1 MSAETLKE
9 KMKEFTEGKL
19 GAVKV
24 TNADLVSERP
34 ADRPEGSS
42 PDGNDGSHAD
52 GRRGTV
58 TTPVPEEAKSDTF
71 TRAGVT
77 SDLHQGMTPSFL
89 QDQVEITED
98 DRNAFLHA
106 IVTGERYERPFTLFG
121 GKLSGVFR
129 CRKIAESDGII
140 AWLSHCVNY
149 GKADARIEY
158 LTLMRNAV
166 LAAQVK
172 SLRGM
177 ISEDFPELKG
187 PYGPTR
193 SEDGKSV
200 EPPGW
205 VAMAESWGSRPEAL
219 VTALH
224 NELQLFEKRY
234 WAMVMDAANQ
244 NFWNPAASI

>member
-9 KMKEFTEGKL
+9 KMREFEAGKV

-24 TNADLVSERP
+24 TGADL
-34 ADRPEGSS
+34 AAEGAA
-42 PDGNDGSHAD
+42 GSA
-52 GRRGTV
+52 GAGPTQGTV
-58 TTPVPEEAKSDTF
+58 QADVPEEAKADAFSHASAT
-71 TRAGVT
+71 A
-77 SDLHQGMTPSFL
+77 DLHQGMTPSFL
-89 QDQVEITED
+89 QDKVDITED
-98 DRNAFLHA
+98 DREAFLKA
-106 IVTGERYERPFTLFG
+106 IVTGERYERPFSLFG
-121 GKLSGVFR
+121 GKLTGTFR

-140 AWLSHCVNY
+140 AWLSHCVNK

-158 LTLMRNAV
+158 LTLMRNAM

-177 ISEDFPELKG
+177 VSEDFPELKE

-193 SEDGKSV
+193 VADGDKGDRI
-200 EPPGW
+200 EAPGW

-234 WAMVMDAANQ
+234 WAMVMDAGNQ

>member
-9 KMKEFTEGKL
+9 KMKEFAEGKI
-19 GAVKV
+19 GSVKV
-24 TNADLVSERP
+24 TGADLASGGTGAQDEP
-34 ADRPEGSS
+34 ATEK
-42 PDGNDGSHAD
+42 H
-52 GRRGTV
+52 GTV
-58 TTPVPEEAKSDTF
+58 QADVPDEAKSDVF
-71 TRAGVT
+71 SHAGAT

-89 QDQVEITED
+89 EDKIDITEE
-98 DRNAFLHA
+98 DREAFLRA
-106 IVTGERYERPFTLFG
+106 IVTGDRYERPFSLFG
-121 GKLSGVFR
+121 GKLTGVFR
-129 CRKIAESDGII
+129 CRKIVESDGII
-140 AWLSHCVNY
+140 AWLSHCVNN

-177 ISEDFPELKG
+177 VSEDFPELAA

-193 SEDGKSV
+193 SADGKTV
-200 EPPGW
+200 ETPGW
-205 VAMAESWGSRPEAL
+205 VAMADSWGSRPEAL

-234 WAMVMDAANQ
+234 WAMVMDAGNQ

>member
-9 KMKEFTEGKL
+9 KMREFEAGKV
-19 GAVKV
+19 GSVKV
-24 TNADLVSERP
+24 TGADL
-34 ADRPEGSS
+34 AAEGAA
-42 PDGNDGSHAD
+42 GSA
-52 GRRGTV
+52 GAGPTQGTV
-58 TTPVPEEAKSDTF
+58 QADVPEEAKSDVF
-71 TRAGVT
+71 THAGAT
-77 SDLHQGMTPSFL
+77 SDLHQGMSPSFL
-89 QDQVEITED
+89 REKVDITEE
-98 DRNAFLHA
+98 DRAAFLKA
-106 IVTGERYERPFTLFG
+106 IVTGGRYERPFSLFG
-121 GKLSGVFR
+121 GKLTGTFR

-140 AWLSHCVNY
+140 AWLSHCVNK

-158 LTLMRNAV
+158 LTLMRNAM
-166 LAAQVK
+166 LATQVK

-177 ISEDFPELKG
+177 VSEDFPELKE

-193 SEDGKSV
+193 VADGDKGDRI
-200 EPPGW
+200 EAPGW

-234 WAMVMDAANQ
+234 WAMVMDAGNQ

>member
-9 KMKEFTEGKL
+9 KMREFEAGKV
-19 GAVKV
+19 GSVKV
-24 TNADLVSERP
+24 TGADLAAEGAAGSAGAGPTQGTVQ
-34 ADRPEGSS
+34 ADVPTEAKT
-42 PDGNDGSHAD
+42 DAFSHASA
-52 GRRGTV
+52 T
-58 TTPVPEEAKSDTF
+58 A
-71 TRAGVT
+71 
-77 SDLHQGMTPSFL
+77 DLHQGMTPSFL
-89 QDQVEITED
+89 QDKVDITED
-98 DRNAFLHA
+98 DREAFLKA
-106 IVTGERYERPFTLFG
+106 IVTGERYERPFSLFG
-121 GKLSGVFR
+121 GKLTGTFR

-140 AWLSHCVNY
+140 AWLSHCVNK

-158 LTLMRNAV
+158 LTLMRNAM
-166 LAAQVK
+166 LATQVK

-177 ISEDFPELKG
+177 VSEDFPELKE

-193 SEDGKSV
+193 VADGDKGDRI
-200 EPPGW
+200 EAPGW

-234 WAMVMDAANQ
+234 WAMVMDAGNQ

>member
-9 KMKEFTEGKL
+9 KMREFEAGKV
-19 GAVKV
+19 GSVKV
-24 TNADLVSERP
+24 TDADLAAEGAAGSAGAGPTQGTVQADVP
-34 ADRPEGSS
+34 AEAKADAF
-42 PDGNDGSHAD
+42 SHASA
-52 GRRGTV
+52 T
-58 TTPVPEEAKSDTF
+58 A
-71 TRAGVT
+71 
-77 SDLHQGMTPSFL
+77 DLHQGMTPSFL
-89 QDQVEITED
+89 QDKVDITED
-98 DRNAFLHA
+98 DREAFLKA
-106 IVTGERYERPFTLFG
+106 IVTGERYERPFSLFG
-121 GKLSGVFR
+121 GKLTGTFR

-140 AWLSHCVNY
+140 AWLSHCVNK

-158 LTLMRNAV
+158 LTLMRNAM
-166 LAAQVK
+166 LATQVK

-177 ISEDFPELKG
+177 VSEDFPELKE

-193 SEDGKSV
+193 VADGDKGDRI
-200 EPPGW
+200 EAPGW

-234 WAMVMDAANQ
+234 WAMVMDAGNQ

>member
-1 MSAETLKE
+1 MSVETLKE
-9 KMKEFTEGKL
+9 KMKEFTAGKIS
-19 GAVKV
+19 AVKV
-24 TNADLVSERP
+24 TGADLVSDGAAP
-34 ADRPEGSS
+34 AGDGDEAAGKNGSQS
-42 PDGNDGSHAD
+42 GGQH
-52 GRRGTV
+52 GTV
-58 TTPVPEEAKSDTF
+58 TTPVPEEAKSDVF
-71 TRAGVT
+71 AHAGVA

-89 QDQVEITED
+89 QEQVDITEE
-98 DRNAFLHA
+98 DREAFLRA
-106 IVTGERYERPFTLFG
+106 IVTGGRYERPFTLFG

-129 CRKIAESDGII
+129 CRKIEESDGII
-140 AWLSHCVNY
+140 AWLSHCVNN

-172 SLRGM
+172 SLRGLV
-177 ISEDFPELKG
+177 SEDFPELQA

-193 SEDGKSV
+193 SDDGKSV
-200 EPPGW
+200 KPPGW

-234 WAMVMDAANQ
+234 WAMVMDAGNQ

>member
-9 KMKEFTEGKL
+9 KMREFEAGKV
-19 GAVKV
+19 GSVKV
-24 TNADLVSERP
+24 TGADL
-34 ADRPEGSS
+34 AAEGAAGS
-42 PDGNDGSHAD
+42 DGAGPTQ
-52 GRRGTV
+52 GTV
-58 TTPVPEEAKSDTF
+58 QADVPEEAKTDAFSH
-71 TRAGVT
+71 AGAT
-77 SDLHQGMTPSFL
+77 ADLHQGMTPSFL
-89 QDQVEITED
+89 QDKVDITED
-98 DRNAFLHA
+98 DREAFLKA
-106 IVTGERYERPFTLFG
+106 IVTGERYERPFSLFG
-121 GKLSGVFR
+121 GKLTGTLR

-140 AWLSHCVNY
+140 AWLSHCVNK

-158 LTLMRNAV
+158 LTLMRNAM

-177 ISEDFPELKG
+177 VSEDFPELKE

-193 SEDGKSV
+193 VADGDKGDRIV
-200 EPPGW
+200 EPGW
-205 VAMAESWGSRPEAL
+205 VAMAESWGGRPEAL

-234 WAMVMDAANQ
+234 WAMVMDAGNQ

>member
-9 KMKEFTEGKL
+9 KMKEFAEGKI
-19 GAVKV
+19 GSVKV
-24 TNADLVSERP
+24 TGADLASGGTGARDEQ
-34 ADRPEGSS
+34 AMEK
-42 PDGNDGSHAD
+42 
-52 GRRGTV
+52 RGTV
-58 TTPVPEEAKSDTF
+58 QADVPDEAKSDVF
-71 TRAGVT
+71 SHASAT
-77 SDLHQGMTPSFL
+77 SDLHQGMTPSFME
-89 QDQVEITED
+89 DKIDITEE
-98 DRNAFLHA
+98 DREAFLRA
-106 IVTGERYERPFTLFG
+106 IVTGDRYERPFSLFG
-121 GKLSGVFR
+121 GKLTGVFR

-140 AWLSHCVNY
+140 AWLSHCVNN

-177 ISEDFPELKG
+177 VSEDFPELAA

-193 SEDGKSV
+193 SADGKTV
-200 EPPGW
+200 ETPGW
-205 VAMAESWGSRPEAL
+205 VAMADSWGSRPEAL

-234 WAMVMDAANQ
+234 WAMVMDAGNQ

>member
-9 KMKEFTEGKL
+9 KMREFEAGKV
-19 GAVKV
+19 GSVKV
-24 TNADLVSERP
+24 TGADLAAEGAAGSAGAGPTQGTVQ
-34 ADRPEGSS
+34 ADVPKEAKT
-42 PDGNDGSHAD
+42 DAFSHASA
-52 GRRGTV
+52 T
-58 TTPVPEEAKSDTF
+58 A
-71 TRAGVT
+71 
-77 SDLHQGMTPSFL
+77 DLHQGMTPSFL
-89 QDQVEITED
+89 QDKVDITED
-98 DRNAFLHA
+98 DREAFLKA
-106 IVTGERYERPFTLFG
+106 IVTGERYERPFSLFG
-121 GKLSGVFR
+121 GKLTGTFR

-140 AWLSHCVNY
+140 AWLSHCVNK

-158 LTLMRNAV
+158 LTLMRNAM
-166 LAAQVK
+166 LATQVK

-177 ISEDFPELKG
+177 VSEDFPELKE

-193 SEDGKSV
+193 VADGDKGDRI
-200 EPPGW
+200 EAPGW

-234 WAMVMDAANQ
+234 WAMVMDAGNQ